1 MNGNVMSDKVV
12 QWLRECP
19 LVITGTGAVSAAGS
33 GVAALWAAVEQGRS
47 LAKSLEFEGKSFAG
61 CVVPEKTMVP
71 GKSSLL
77 RKADRS
83 GQLAVAAAEEAWG
96 QAGLKAGGIAPERIA
111 VFAGTSRGPVGKML
125 ESAARMEIDRVLPS
139 SAASS
144 TIASLSGTLAVTL
157 GACGPVLTVSAACAS
172 AAAAIALGA
181 EQLLLGHA
189 DVVLAGGAEA
199 PLHPL
204 VLAQLSS
211 AGVLGEAERPD
222 LICRPFDQN
231 RNGTVLGEGAAFLV
245 IETEAGARK
254 RGANILA
261 RLGGWAFGAESG
273 ERTGISED
281 AASLVR
287 AMRVSLALAGLRPEE
302 IGYVNAHGTGTELND
317 RQETVA
323 CQRIFGDR
331 IPPCSSIKPVTGH
344 CMGAAAALEAVVC
357 IEALRRGML
366 PPTPNWQTPDPCCA
380 MDIIAGKARSVPVK
394 HVLSNSSGFWG
405 NNATLVFS
413 KA

>member
-1 MNGNVMSDKVV
+1 MSDKVV
-12 QWLRECP
+12 QWLKECP
-19 LVITGTGAVSAAGS
+19 LVITGMGAVSAAGG
-33 GVAALWAAVEQGRS
+33 GVHALWTAAEQGRS
-47 LAKSLEFEGKSFAG
+47 LARFLEFEEGCFAG
-61 CVVPEKTMVP
+61 CKVSEKTIGP

-83 GQLAVAAAEEAWG
+83 AQLAVAAAEEAWA
-96 QAGLKAGGIAPERIA
+96 QAGLKLGGVSPERIA

-125 ESAARMEIDRVLPS
+125 ESAARLEIDRVLPS

-157 GACGPVLTVSAACAS
+157 GACGPALTVSAACAS
-172 AAAAIALGA
+172 AAAAMALGA

-199 PLHPL
+199 PLQPL
-204 VLAQLSS
+204 VLAQLRS
-211 AGVLGEAERPD
+211 AGVLGEATNAEQ
-222 LICRPFDQN
+222 ICRPFDRN

-245 IETEAGARK
+245 IETEASARK
-254 RGANILA
+254 RNATVLA
-261 RLGGWAFGAESG
+261 KLSGWAFGAESG

-287 AMRVSLALAGLRPEE
+287 TMQKSLALAGLKPEA

-323 CQRIFGDR
+323 CQRVFGAQT
-331 IPPCSSIKPVTGH
+331 PPISSIKPVTGH

-357 IEALRRGML
+357 IEALRRGVL
-366 PPTPNWQTPDPCCA
+366 PPTPNWQTPDPDCA
-380 MDIIAGKARSVPVK
+380 LDIIAGKARSVPVE
-394 HVLSNSSGFWG
+394 HVLSSSSGFWG
-405 NNATLVFS
+405 NNATLIFS